1 MELDEGIFLAH
12 FDDFIEST
20 HPGYANF
27 DMLLAR
33 LWSEN
38 IMLEV

>member
-1 MELDEGIFLAH
+1 MELGEGIFLAH
-12 FDDFIEST
+12 FDDFIESI
-20 HPGYANF
+20 HPGYASF
-27 DMLLAR
+27 DVLLPR